1 VSRTNEGWLPWLFL
15 AATVIALAPRS
26 AAWAGEPKDAK
37 AEPGKGA
44 DEGWTSLFDGESLKN
59 WQVADKDSFQTHG
72 AVEVKDGAI
81 TLRSGQPFTGIQ
93 WTGKDVPK
101 ENFEVEVEARRTQ
114 GIDIFCGLTVPV
126 GKSHV
131 TLVLGG
137 WGDSVVG
144 LSSINDRNASDNETT
159 KVKSF
164 KNDQW
169 YKVRLRVTGDRIQA
183 WIEGE
188 KEVGGKKVTEVE
200 KVVDVERG
208 DRKFTIYEQL
218 EPLRPLGFFSWETEG
233 ALRAIRLRPVKP

>member
-1 VSRTNEGWLPWLFL
+1 MTRTTAWLLL
-15 AATVIALAPRS
+15 AALAP
-26 AAWAGEPKDAK
+26 AAWAAETKDAK
-37 AEPGKGA
+37 AEPAKG
-44 DEGWTSLFDGESLKN
+44 DNEGWTTLFDGESLKN
-59 WQVADKDSFQTHG
+59 WKVADKDSFQTHG
-72 AVEVKDGAI
+72 EVEVKDGAI
-81 TLRSGQPFTGIQ
+81 VLKSGQPFTGIQ
-93 WTGKDVPK
+93 WTGAEPPK
-101 ENFEVEVEARRTQ
+101 ENFEIEAEVRRTQ

-169 YKVRLRVTGDRIQA
+169 YKVRLRVTADRIQA

-188 KEVGGKKVTEVE
+188 KEVDGKKVPDIE
-200 KVVDVERG
+200 KVIDVERG
-208 DRKFTIYEQL
+208 ERKFTIYEQL

-233 ALRAIRLRPVKP
+233 AVRAIRLRPIKP